1 MVEGERPIG
10 PIEIVAHRGASA
22 YEPENTLRAIR
33 RAMEFNV
40 DAIEVDL
47 RASRDGSIVAIH
59 DDRLDRTTTG
69 KGYVRDHDLAALRE
83 LDAGLGEKIP
93 TLLEVLGAVNHAVP
107 LLLEIKEPATVAT
120 VAAIVRDHEAEGW
133 VRIISFFEAAI
144 RTAASALPRSA
155 RGLIVARAEDL
166 LDELAARC
174 LEIGAQWLLPR
185 HTMTTR
191 ALVEAARRHG
201 LRVLSWTIDDPSTAR
216 RVASFGVDG
225 IATNRPDIRMYLS

>member
-1 MVEGERPIG
+1 MAAGEGAVG
-10 PIEIVAHRGASA
+10 SIEIVAHRGASA

-33 RAMEFNV
+33 RAIEFNV
-40 DAIEVDL
+40 DAIEVDV
-47 RASRDGSIVAIH
+47 RASRDGRIVAIH
-59 DDRLDRTTTG
+59 DERLERTTTG

-83 LDAGLGEKIP
+83 LDAGLGERIP
-93 TLLEVLGAVNHAVP
+93 TLHEILATVNRAVP
-107 LLLEIKEPATVAT
+107 VLLEIKEPATVDA
-120 VAAIVRDHEAEGW
+120 VVSVVREHDAEAW

-144 RTAASALPRSA
+144 RSAAILLPRSA

-166 LDELAARC
+166 LDELASRC

-191 ALVEAARRHG
+191 PLVEVARRHG

-216 RVASFGVDG
+216 RIASLGVDG
-225 IATNRPDIRMYLS
+225 IATNKPDIRTYLS